1 MNMVFFNILRASALI
16 LVFSFFTFNT
26 AWADIYRYVDKNGVW
41 HFTNVNTDKRYRIF
55 AKSRRKNSTKFLT
68 DYSDIIRQASRRF
81 NVDPH
86 FIRAIVKVESAFD
99 HRAVSSAGA
108 KGLMQLMPET
118 ADEMKVKDPFNP
130 EENIFGGTRYLSLL
144 LRRFNNDK
152 VLALAA
158 YNAGPEAVESYKG
171 VPPFPETRAFVKKVM
186 EYYKTYNSRAR

>member
-1 MNMVFFNILRASALI
+1 LNMVFFNILRASALI

-68 DYSDIIRQASRRF
+68 DYGDIIRQASRRF

-118 ADEMKVKDPFNP
+118 ADEMKVK
-130 EENIFGGTRYLSLL
+130 GTR
-144 LRRFNNDK
+144 
-152 VLALAA
+152 
-158 YNAGPEAVESYKG
+158 
-171 VPPFPETRAFVKKVM
+171 
-186 EYYKTYNSRAR
+186 SRAYLRGHFNLGRKLNIVFEAERNFIPVVVTGSLINRIFVPVEFSDLAKVQVWTFRS